1 MGKVNFT
8 DILVYY
14 FVFVTFVLNHLK
26 RDIFSVFLPGK
37 KAYLPQGDYL
47 HGFYTC
53 TSYMQHYARL
63 TGMTLDE
70 ETNKKID
77 DILTDLGL
85 ASHKNTRVGDVF
97 LSGLSGGQKRRL
109 GIALE
114 ALSSPQN
121 FFLDEPTSGLDAES
135 AIQVVRFL
143 RRYVQMDPGRRV
155 ILTIHQ
161 PSSFIWEMLDN
172 IILLAK
178 GHLVYQG
185 PREETKAF
193 FDSCDYHTP
202 VDYNPADYFLT
213 ITNDDFDDKNRSPE
227 WWNSAFLNWNKK
239 VVDDDGDTQEKVF
252 STNDDTAETQR
263 GNFCQQVTELV
274 RRYFTN
280 LMFNPGILAV
290 RVAIYA
296 MLALIIGAL
305 FWKIGDVST
314 YTSIQSR
321 IALAYYCAA
330 FFIFMS
336 IAVMPFIIIERSIVD
351 KEVRNGYYHPVVY
364 QLAQG
369 INSIPG
375 SALLAFVT
383 TVIIMTM
390 TGFQEPLLYFVTMF
404 LALLCAEALNQLI
417 SHVVPHFIIGMALV
431 AGFFG
436 LFMLLQGF
444 MLVPSEFPSWLRWTY
459 NIAFHTYAWRLFM
472 YFEFH
477 DNHFP
482 NALPEKF
489 KDGNNILKE
498 YEIYDISTTNDLV
511 TLLGYAGVIQCLSFV
526 VVYLKYKRSRQVNV
540 QKIGNVQD
548 EGTEDVQV

>member
-1 MGKVNFT
+1 MAESTNDPRGYVKVKNVVTNTKNKKKILSSMNINFPEGKVT
-8 DILVYY
+8 AILGPSGCGKSTLLDLLTRSISGGLIAVGEVY
-14 FVFVTFVLNHLK
+14 
-26 RDIFSVFLPGK
+26 LPGK

-63 TGMTLDE
+63 TGMKLDE

-77 DILTDLGL
+77 EILTDLGL
-85 ASHKNTRVGDVF
+85 ASHKSTRVGDVF

-135 AIQVVRFL
+135 AFQVIRFL
-143 RRYVQMDPGRRV
+143 RRYVQTDPGRRV

-172 IILLAK
+172 IIFLAK

-185 PREETKAF
+185 PREDTKAF
-193 FDSCDYHTP
+193 FESCNYHTP

-213 ITNDDFDDKNRSPE
+213 ITNDDFDDKNRAPE
-227 WWNSAFLNWNKK
+227 WWSSAFLNWNKE
-239 VVDDDGDTQEKVF
+239 VNNDEGDAKQLVS
-252 STNDDTAETQR
+252 STNDDSAETQR
-263 GNFCQQVTELV
+263 GNFFQQVTELV

-280 LMFNPGILAV
+280 LMLNPGILAV
-290 RVAIYA
+290 RVAMYA

-364 QLAQG
+364 Q
-369 INSIPG
+369 
-375 SALLAFVT
+375 V
-383 TVIIMTM
+383 
-390 TGFQEPLLYFVTMF
+390 
-404 LALLCAEALNQLI
+404 
-417 SHVVPHFIIGMALV
+417 
-431 AGFFG
+431 
-436 LFMLLQGF
+436 
-444 MLVPSEFPSWLRWTY
+444 
-459 NIAFHTYAWRLFM
+459 
-472 YFEFH
+472 
-477 DNHFP
+477 
-482 NALPEKF
+482 
-489 KDGNNILKE
+489 
-498 YEIYDISTTNDLV
+498 
-511 TLLGYAGVIQCLSFV
+511 
-526 VVYLKYKRSRQVNV
+526 
-540 QKIGNVQD
+540 
-548 EGTEDVQV
+548 